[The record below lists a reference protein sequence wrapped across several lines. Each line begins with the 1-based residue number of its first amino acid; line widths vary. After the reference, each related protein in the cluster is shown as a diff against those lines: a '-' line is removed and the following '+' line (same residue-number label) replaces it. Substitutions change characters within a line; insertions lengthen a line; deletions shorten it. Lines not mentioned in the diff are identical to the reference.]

1 MSRFYDLM
9 TGSVRALTGDAHDVP
24 TPASPDGPATKIKL
38 DANESPYGPSP
49 RALAAIRTAVGSS
62 HKYPDDRAGNLT
74 RRLAEKHGVD
84 EDQILVCP
92 GSTGLLSV
100 IARTMLEPGLKAVT
114 SERSFIVYRYATRA
128 AGAELV
134 EVPMRCDT
142 VDPQAILNAIDE
154 RTRVVFL
161 ANPNNPTGTFLDAGY
176 IDELVAQ
183 IPTHVVV
190 VLDEAYYDY
199 AQFFANARNVQH
211 PDSLRYVHEARNV
224 VVLRTFSKAH
234 GLAALRIGYGIGPA
248 ELISYFANM
257 QDAYA
262 VSAVAQAAATA
273 ALDDE
278 GHIYNAL
285 QQNATQAE
293 LLETELSKL
302 GFHVLPT
309 WANFLYC
316 DLGENCE
323 AIARRLNE
331 EGISIRPLAAW
342 GALTAARITIG
353 TAEQNRALIASLR
366 RGMSQSAGR

>member
-9 TGSVRALTGDAHDVP
+9 TGSVRALTGETHDVP
-24 TPASPDGPATKIKL
+24 APADPTGAPTRIKL

-49 RALAAIRTAVGSS
+49 RALAAIRATVGHS
-62 HKYPDDRAGNLT
+62 HKYPDDRATDLT
-74 RRLAEKHGVD
+74 ERLANKHGV
-84 EDQILVCP
+84 EQDQILVGP
-92 GSTGLLSV
+92 GSTALLSV

-134 EVPMRCDT
+134 EVTMRDDT
-142 VDPQAILNAIDE
+142 VDPHGILEAIDE
-154 RTRVVFL
+154 QTRVVFL
-161 ANPNNPTGTFLDAGY
+161 ANPNNPTGTFLDADY
-176 IDELVAQ
+176 IDGLVAR

-199 AQFFANARNVQH
+199 AQFFANARGVSH
-211 PDSLRYVHEARNV
+211 PDSLRYVREARNV

-234 GLAALRIGYGIGPA
+234 GLAALRVGYGIGPA
-248 ELISYFANM
+248 ELMSYFGNM
-257 QDAYA
+257 QDAFA
-262 VSAVAQAAATA
+262 VSTVAQAAAAA

-278 GHIYNAL
+278 PHIQHAL
-285 QQNATQAE
+285 QQNAAE
-293 LLETELSKL
+293 AERLETELTNM
-302 GFHVLPT
+302 GFRVLPT

-316 DLGENCE
+316 DLGQDCE
-323 AIARRLNE
+323 AIAQRLHE
-331 EGISIRPLAAW
+331 EGISIRPLGAW

-353 TAEQNRALIASLR
+353 TAEQNRALISNLR

>member
-9 TGSVRALTGDAHDVP
+9 TGSVRALTGDTHDVP
-24 TPASPDGPATKIKL
+24 APNDSTGAPTKIKL

-49 RALAAIRTAVGSS
+49 RALAAIRATVGHS
-62 HKYPDDRAGNLT
+62 HKYPDDRTTELT
-74 RRLAEKHGVD
+74 ERLAKKHGV
-84 EDQILVCP
+84 EQAQILVGP
-92 GSTGLLSV
+92 GSTALLSV

-114 SERSFIVYRYATRA
+114 SERSFIVYRYSTRA

-134 EVPMRCDT
+134 EVPMRDDT
-142 VDPQAILNAIDE
+142 VDPHGILEAIDE
-154 RTRVVFL
+154 GTRVVFL
-161 ANPNNPTGTFLDAGY
+161 ANPNNPTGTFLDANS
-176 IDELVAQ
+176 IDGLVAR

-199 AQFFANARNVQH
+199 AHFFANARRVPH
-211 PDSLRYVHEARNV
+211 PDSLRYVREARNV

-234 GLAALRIGYGIGPA
+234 GLAALRVGYGIGPA
-248 ELISYFANM
+248 ELMSYFANM
-257 QDAYA
+257 QDAFA
-262 VSAVAQAAATA
+262 VSTVAQAAAAA

-278 GHIYNAL
+278 PHVQHAL
-285 QQNATQAE
+285 QQNAAQAE
-293 LLETELSKL
+293 WLETELTNM

-316 DLGENCE
+316 DLGQDCE
-323 AIARRLNE
+323 AIALRLHD

-353 TAEQNRALIASLR
+353 TVEQNRALISSLR

>member
-62 HKYPDDRAGNLT
+62 HKYPDDRAANLT

-134 EVPMRCDT
+134 EVPMRYDT

-316 DLGENCE
+316 DLGEDCE

>member
-62 HKYPDDRAGNLT
+62 HKYPDDRAANLT

-134 EVPMRCDT
+134 EVPMRYDT

-316 DLGENCE
+316 DLGEDCE

-331 EGISIRPLAAW
+331 EGISILPLAAW

>member
-9 TGSVRALTGDAHDVP
+9 TGSVRALTGEAHEA
-24 TPASPDGPATKIKL
+24 PASSSPASFETKIKL

-49 RALAAIRTAVGSS
+49 RALAAIRMTVGNS
-62 HKYPDDRAGNLT
+62 HKYPDDGATNLT
-74 RRLAEKHGVD
+74 RRLAEKHEVQ
-84 EDQILVCP
+84 EDQVLVGP
-92 GSTGLLSV
+92 GSTALLSV

-114 SERSFIVYRYATRA
+114 SQCSFIVYRYATRA

-134 EVPMRCDT
+134 EVPMRYGT
-142 VDPQAILNAIDE
+142 VDPQAILDAIDE

-161 ANPNNPTGTFLDAGY
+161 ANPNNPTGTFLDAGH
-176 IDELVAQ
+176 IDDLVAQ

-234 GLAALRIGYGIGPA
+234 GLAALRVGYGIGPA

-262 VSAVAQAAATA
+262 VSAVAQAAAAA
-273 ALDDE
+273 ALDDDA
-278 GHIYNAL
+278 HVQNAL
-285 QQNATQAE
+285 EQNAAQAE
-293 LLETELSKL
+293 WLEAELSNL
-302 GFHVLPT
+302 GFRVLPT

-316 DLGENCE
+316 DLGQDCD

-331 EGISIRPLAAW
+331 EGISVRPLAAW
-342 GALTAARITIG
+342 GSMSAARITIG
-353 TAEQNRALIASLR
+353 TAEQNRALITSLQ
-366 RGMSQSAGR
+366 RGMSQTAGR

>member
-9 TGSVRALTGDAHDVP
+9 TGSVRALTGETHDVP
-24 TPASPDGPATKIKL
+24 APTDPTAAPTKIKL

-49 RALAAIRTAVGSS
+49 RALAAIRGTVGHSN
-62 HKYPDDRAGNLT
+62 KYPDDRAVELSQ
-74 RRLAEKHGVD
+74 RLAEKHGV
-84 EDQILVCP
+84 EPDQILVGP
-92 GSTGLLSV
+92 GSTALLSV

-134 EVPMRCDT
+134 EVPMHDDR
-142 VDPQAILNAIDE
+142 VDPHGILEAIDE
-154 RTRVVFL
+154 HTRVVFL
-161 ANPNNPTGTFLDAGY
+161 ANPNNPTGTFLDAHYVDG
-176 IDELVAQ
+176 LVAR

-199 AQFFANARNVQH
+199 AHFFANARGVAH
-211 PDSLRYVHEARNV
+211 PDSLRYVREARNV

-234 GLAALRIGYGIGPA
+234 GLAALRVGYGIGPA
-248 ELISYFANM
+248 ELMSYFANM
-257 QDAYA
+257 QDAFA
-262 VSAVAQAAATA
+262 VSTVAQAAAAA
-273 ALDDE
+273 ALEDE
-278 GHIYNAL
+278 PHVQHAL
-285 QQNATQAE
+285 QQNAAQAE
-293 LLETELSKL
+293 WLETELTNM
-302 GFHVLPT
+302 GFRVLPT

-316 DLGENCE
+316 DLGRDCE
-323 AIARRLNE
+323 AIAQRLHE

-353 TAEQNRALIASLR
+353 TIEQNRALISSLR

>member
-134 EVPMRCDT
+134 EVPMRYDT

-234 GLAALRIGYGIGPA
+234 GLAALRIGYGTGPA

>member
-9 TGSVRALTGDAHDVP
+9 TGSVRALTGDAHDLP

-134 EVPMRCDT
+134 EVPMRYDT

-257 QDAYA
+257 
-262 VSAVAQAAATA
+262 
-273 ALDDE
+273 
-278 GHIYNAL
+278 
-285 QQNATQAE
+285 
-293 LLETELSKL
+293 
-302 GFHVLPT
+302 
-309 WANFLYC
+309 
-316 DLGENCE
+316 
-323 AIARRLNE
+323 
-331 EGISIRPLAAW
+331 
-342 GALTAARITIG
+342 
-353 TAEQNRALIASLR
+353 
-366 RGMSQSAGR
+366 